1 MAAARAETLR
11 KRQRTDIPLKR
22 RTNRIPRVTTGLD
35 WIETD
40 WYLAALVAM
49 STPSPSP
56 ETLDATMERVRESS
70 GSERTGRLARQQDME
85 AAPTVTR
92 HRTEHPGCGSSPG
105 STRQHIMDRSSS

>member
-1 MAAARAETLR
+1 
-11 KRQRTDIPLKR
+11 
-22 RTNRIPRVTTGLD
+22 VTTELD

-70 GSERTGRLARQQDME
+70 GSDRTGRLARQQDIE
-85 AAPTVTR
+85 PAPPV
-92 HRTEHPGCGSSPG
+92 
-105 STRQHIMDRSSS
+105 